1 MHYKNLQAIFL
12 LLFLFVNLSFG
23 QVYKTEVIGK
33 DIRTLQLKVFDNN
46 LTYPVIEL
54 NSSDFVQISFDEM
67 SHNNHMYSYSVHHC
81 NADWTLSELLPIEY
95 IDGFTTDIISL
106 FETSVNTTVLY
117 THYSFSLPNDN
128 IRLKLSGNYLVKI
141 YEDNNPSNI
150 VATACF
156 SVVEQRL
163 IIDGKLRGN
172 TDTDINGK
180 LQQLDFDI
188 YTKGYLIKDPISE
201 LKVVVMQN
209 ERTDNKVVGVKP
221 TYIGKDRLNYAN
233 NISLIFEGGSE
244 YQSFD
249 FSSLYTFGGNIE
261 QITYKA
267 PFYNVQLMNDRI
279 SPRAPYNEIP
289 DVNGKY
295 IVHLQRSSN
304 VNSESDY
311 MYVYFT
317 LPAEQPFFDGS
328 LYLLGNFNHNQL
340 DEKVRMNYNLKR
352 KAYEQTILLKQGGYN
367 YQYVFVPKGES
378 VATTTRVSGSYW
390 QTKNEYLIYVYHRP
404 FGERY
409 DKLIGMKVISK

>member
-1 MHYKNLQAIFL
+1 M
-12 LLFLFVNLSFG
+12 
-23 QVYKTEVIGK
+23 
-33 DIRTLQLKVFDNN
+33 
-46 LTYPVIEL
+46 
-54 NSSDFVQISFDEM
+54 
-67 SHNNHMYSYSVHHC
+67 
-81 NADWTLSELLPIEY
+81 
-95 IDGFTTDIISL
+95 
-106 FETSVNTTVLY
+106 
-117 THYSFSLPNDN
+117 
-128 IRLKLSGNYLVKI
+128 KI